1 MGWNDSLDTK
11 RSSGGPR
18 MSPHALV
25 QEYLNLTEH
34 LYALVTNGH
43 TIRLLR
49 DSSRLIKLSFLEFD
63 LERMFSED
71 LYADFALFYRL
82 LHATRM
88 PASQDSVAQ
97 SILERYYQD
106 AIESGSR
113 IRDGLAAAV
122 AEAMALIANGM
133 LAHPENASLH
143 IQLKEGNLTAKDLH
157 QNLLRW
163 VYRTLF
169 LFVIEERGLNHQPAA
184 TTRQREIYRKYY
196 SLQRLRELADRP
208 QLADKRQHDLWRS
221 MHNTLRLYEDG
232 GKGRPLGI
240 EPLGSFLFREEG
252 LHAIFQ
258 YQVDNKSL
266 AQALHHLSRFIHP
279 ETKTSMRVNYAAL
292 DVEEFGSIYESLLE
306 LHPFI
311 STEQKPSRFR
321 YRNLN
326 GNDRKTTGSYYTPDC
341 LVQELIKSA
350 LDPVLE
356 ARLTTEEILALP
368 EDERQKAQ
376 AAAILGMK
384 VCDPAVGSGH
394 FLIAAAHR
402 LANRLAEVRSG
413 EESRSPQVI
422 REALRDVVSHC
433 LFGVDINPMSVE
445 LCKVSLWML
454 GLDPGKP
461 LSFLDHHIRCGNSLL
476 GTNPKLIAEGIPQ
489 AAYKKLTG
497 DTSESVKWMAGLN
510 RDALKNQDD
519 LFSSLT
525 QPWDRLGN
533 LPAAAAQL
541 DDQSDDTIAD
551 RKAKEENY
559 RKMVEGSSYNSARFL
574 ADTWCA
580 AFVWPKD
587 STEYGS
593 ELTTQHLRQIE
604 QNPHSVCPALKE
616 KIQNLAQ
623 QYQFFHWHLEFPSVF
638 RIPDEDETPD
648 FEDSE
653 LSGGFD
659 VVLGNPPWEKIQ
671 SEEKQW
677 FATRDSEI
685 AALAGP
691 QRKKVI
697 KELETENPDLFEQW
711 NEQKR
716 MDASLAS
723 FLKYSSIFPLTAR
736 GKFNLFG
743 VFAELGKKLTGNFG
757 QCGNILPTGIATD
770 DTTKLFFQELV
781 NHSRLVSLFDFE
793 NRHALF
799 PKVHRSFKFCLLSTC
814 GQSSSVRNAEFCFF
828 AHENTDIQEKGRK
841 FTLSP
846 SDIKNLNPNSL
857 TCPIFRFQKDA
868 LLTLRIH
875 RTVPILINDSSGSTG
890 EWPLTL
896 RRMFN
901 MTDDAALF
909 QPEETPGIPPLYEAK
924 YIHHFDHRWTVDT
937 AQKQQPHTLVSS
949 RYRIAPD
956 HIKDKT
962 KGLTDRQWFVGWRD
976 VTRNTDERTTITSH
990 IPFSGLGDTIYLFY
1004 SDGSTPAQL
1013 SCLSGIL
1020 NSFVVDYC
1028 SRQKIAGAHL
1038 NQFNMKQ
1045 LPVLP
1050 PERLAL
1056 LCPSDRHATS
1066 EEWLFRRI
1074 FELVYN
1080 AWDFSPFASD
1090 AGYDGAA
1097 FTRES
1102 ERRFALRCE
1111 LDTLL
1116 FHLYLP
1122 STETGAW
1129 ESQSNQSGKI
1139 DVLDKSL
1146 LESFPTPRDAVSYIM
1161 ETFPIVKRKDIART
1175 EIKDESGEVIQEG
1188 IFETKGRILAI
1199 YDEMLQARCEGREWK
1214 SSLNPPPSS
1223 FRVTHSPR
1231 LPDEEREPIDD
1242 RATLHLTFLRHFLR
1256 QARHEATLE
1265 LLLETWR
1272 LFTNQQINEAEFA
1285 TLIPEDDFSSY
1296 QQNRPATIDAIG
1308 FADTLS
1314 GLVNQGLLTYDART
1328 TLVTIPEE
1336 SDLNQVP
1343 PHWWTNY
1350 DISVALR
1357 ALAHR
1362 PNIEE
1367 LVSTSSEEKSEE
1379 AARIIQ
1385 LFTAA

>member
-1 MGWNDSLDTK
+1 
-11 RSSGGPR
+11 

-97 SILERYYQD
+97 SVLERYHQD

-122 AEAMALIANGM
+122 TESMALIANGM
-133 LAHPENASLH
+133 LAHPENTSLH
-143 IQLKEGNLTAKDLH
+143 TQLKEGTLTAKDLH

-184 TTRQREIYRKYY
+184 TTRQRELYRKYY
-196 SLQRLRELADRP
+196 SLQRLRKLADRP
-208 QLADKRQHDLWRS
+208 QLADRRQHDLWRS

-252 LHAIFQ
+252 LRSIFQ

-306 LHPFI
+306 LHPVI
-311 STEQKPSRFR
+311 ATEQTPVRFR
-321 YRNLN
+321 YRNLS

-356 ARLTTEEILALP
+356 ARLSTEEILAFS
-368 EDERQKAQ
+368 DTERQKAQ
-376 AAAILGMK
+376 EAAILGMK

-413 EESRSPQVI
+413 EESRSPEVI

-510 RDALKNQDD
+510 RDALKNQED
-519 LFSSLT
+519 LFSGLT
-525 QPWDRLGN
+525 QPWEKLGN
-533 LPAAAAQL
+533 LPTAAVQL
-541 DDQSDDTIAD
+541 DGQSDDTIAD

-559 RKMVEGSSYNSARFL
+559 RKMVEGSSYNSARLL

-604 QNPHSVCPALKE
+604 QNPHSVSPAIRE
-616 KIQNLAQ
+616 KIQDLAK
-623 QYQFFHWHLEFPSVF
+623 QYKFFHWHLEFPSVF
-638 RIPDEDETPD
+638 RIPSEDETPD

-685 AALAGP
+685 ATLTGP
-691 QRKKVI
+691 QRKKAI
-697 KELETENPDLFEQW
+697 KELETGKPDLFAKW

-716 MDASLAS
+716 MDASLAA

-743 VFAELGKKLTGNFG
+743 VFAELGKKITSNFG
-757 QCGNILPTGIATD
+757 RCGNILPTGIATD

-814 GQSSSVRNAEFCFF
+814 GQSSFVRNAEFCFF
-828 AHENTDIQEKGRK
+828 AHEITDIQEKGRR
-841 FTLSP
+841 FTLSQ
-846 SDIKNLNPNSL
+846 SDIKSLNPNSL

-875 RTVPILINDSSGSTG
+875 RTVPILLNDSGGSMN

-909 QPEETPGIPPLYEAK
+909 QPEDTPEILPLYEAK
-924 YIHHFDHRWTVDT
+924 YIHHFDHRWTVEI
-937 AQKQQPHTLVSS
+937 AQKEKPNTLIQS
-949 RYRIAPD
+949 RYRIASQ
-956 HIKDKT
+956 HIKEKT
-962 KGLTDRQWFVGWRD
+962 NGLTNREWFVGWRD
-976 VTRNTDERTTITSH
+976 ITRNTDERTVITSH
-990 IPFSGLGDTIYLFY
+990 IPFSGIGNTIYLFY
-1004 SDGSTPAQL
+1004 SDESSAAGL

-1020 NSFVVDYC
+1020 NSFALDYC
-1028 SRQKIAGAHL
+1028 ARQKVGGTHL
-1038 NQFNMKQ
+1038 NHSYMKQ
-1045 LPVLP
+1045 LPVIP
-1050 PERLAL
+1050 PEKLTSP
-1056 LCPSDRHATS
+1056 CPFDSQVTC
-1066 EEWLFRRI
+1066 EEWLFLRV
-1074 FELVYN
+1074 FELVSN
-1080 AWDFSPFASD
+1080 AWDLSPFASE

-1097 FTRES
+1097 FTRDP
-1102 ERRFALRCE
+1102 ERRFVLRCE
-1111 LDTLL
+1111 LDALL

-1122 STETGAW
+1122 STQARGW
-1129 ESQSNQSGKI
+1129 DPQSNQSGEI
-1139 DVLDKSL
+1139 DVLDTSL
-1146 LESFPTPRDAVSYIM
+1146 LESFPSPHDAVSYIM
-1161 ETFPIVKRKDIART
+1161 DTFPIVKRKDIART
-1175 EIKDESGEVIQEG
+1175 EVKDESGEVITEG
-1188 IFETKGRILAI
+1188 TFETKDLILAI
-1199 YDEMLQARCEGREWK
+1199 YDEMLQARREGCEWK

-1223 FRVTHSPR
+1223 FRVTHPPR

-1242 RATLHLTFLRHFLR
+1242 RNTLHLTFLRHFLR

-1272 LFTNQQINEAEFA
+1272 LFTNQQTHETEFA
-1285 TLIPEDDFSSY
+1285 TLLPEDEFLIY
-1296 QQNRPATIDAIG
+1296 QQNRPATIDPIG

-1314 GLVNQGLLTYDART
+1314 GLVNKGLLTYDAQT
-1328 TLVTIPEE
+1328 TLLTIPEE
-1336 SDLNQVP
+1336 SDINQVP

-1357 ALAHR
+1357 TLAHR
-1362 PNIEE
+1362 VNIED
-1367 LVSTSSEEKSEE
+1367 LVSTTSEEKSEE
-1379 AARIIQ
+1379 AAHIIQ
-1385 LFTAA
+1385 LFAVA